1 MKKIFRTLLLAVLV
15 LLLAACKNETTTKEQ
30 DVFTPKLDTTTAC
43 KIKVGGEYSNFEA
56 LEDEFKRFNAYY
68 PNVELSYTK
77 IDSYHKTIATVLKGK
92 DAPNIFFSYSSW
104 TGNSAYDEVFAQM
117 ENLADPELGINLDCI
132 RQGLINRSSDGKVL
146 TVPIFSQ
153 TYGMMVNNDLFE
165 KEGLQVPTTLQE
177 LLNVCAA
184 FKEKEYKSPIMGFSK
199 KSSGS
204 LMNTVSYPIFAATLA
219 EHPEAVALAN
229 SGDSQAGEYMR
240 TALETIS
247 QLISSGCIDLE
258 ECAKINDD
266 YTQVLL
272 RFFEGDVPMMIC
284 TANTVSGREKRENES
299 TAFKEHPF
307 SYTFT
312 TIPTTAKGGYFIDS
326 PLIQFSVNKDCENL
340 AMTNEFMRFLIS
352 STELNQ
358 VAAKKCIIGS
368 SKDFSFESYYAPFKD
383 VPQDLI
389 IQPTALGVQD
399 SLAIQIRIA
408 AYQVGTGAITIEEAI
423 QKYGTFE

>member
-1 MKKIFRTLLLAVLV
+1 MKKIFRTILLAVLV
-15 LLLAACKNETTTKEQ
+15 LLLAACRNETTTKEQ
-30 DVFTPKLDTTTAC
+30 EVFTPKLDTTTEC

-56 LEDEFKRFNAYY
+56 LVDEFKRFNAYY

-77 IDSYHKTIATVLKGK
+77 IDSYHKTIGTVLKGK

-104 TGNSAYDEVFAQM
+104 TGNSTYDEVFAQM
-117 ENLADPELGINLDCI
+117 ENLADPALGINLDCI
-132 RQGLINRSSDGKVL
+132 RTGLINRSSDGKVL

-153 TYGMMVNNDLFE
+153 TYGMMVNYDLFE
-165 KEGLQVPTTLQE
+165 REGLTVPTTLQE
-177 LLNVCAA
+177 LLNVCSA
-184 FKEKEYKSPIMGFSK
+184 FKTKGYVSPIMGFSK
-199 KSSGS
+199 KSSGC
-204 LMNTVSYPIFAATLA
+204 LMNTISYPIFAATLS
-219 EHPEAVALAN
+219 EHPEMVALAN
-229 SGDSQAGEYMR
+229 SGNSQAGEYMR
-240 TALETIS
+240 SALETLS
-247 QLISSGCIDLE
+247 ELITNGCINLE
-258 ECAKINDD
+258 ECSKLNDD

-307 SYTFT
+307 SYAFT
-312 TIPTTAKGGYFIDS
+312 TIPTTSKGGYFIDS
-326 PLIQFSVNKDCENL
+326 PLIQFSVNKDCDNL

-368 SKDFSFESYYAPFKD
+368 TKDYPFENYYAPFKN
-383 VPQDLI
+383 VSQDLI
-389 IQPTALGVQD
+389 IHPTTLGVQD

-408 AYQVGTGAITIEEAI
+408 SYQVGTGTITIEEAI

>member
-1 MKKIFRTLLLAVLV
+1 MKKIFRTILLAVLV

-30 DVFTPKLDTTTAC
+30 DVFTPKLDTTTEC

-56 LEDEFKRFNAYY
+56 LEDEFKRFNTYY
-68 PNVELSYTK
+68 PKVELSYTK

-104 TGNSAYDEVFAQM
+104 TGNPTYDEVFAQM
-117 ENLADPELGINLDCI
+117 ENLADPAFGIKLDCI

-199 KSSGS
+199 KSNGS
-204 LMNTVSYPIFAATLA
+204 LMNTISYPIFAATLA
-219 EHPEAVALAN
+219 EHPEVVALAN

-240 TALETIS
+240 TALETLS
-247 QLISSGCIDLE
+247 QLISSGCINLD
-258 ECAKINDD
+258 ECSKINDD

-326 PLIQFSVNKDCENL
+326 PLIQFSVNKDCDDL

-352 STELNQ
+352 REELNR
-358 VAAKKCIIGS
+358 VASKKCIIGS

-383 VPQDLI
+383 VPKDLI

-399 SLAIQIRIA
+399 TLAIQIRIA

-423 QKYGTFE
+423 QKYGTFQ

>member
-1 MKKIFRTLLLAVLV
+1 MKKIFRTILLAVLV
-15 LLLAACKNETTTKEQ
+15 LLLAACRNETTTKEQ
-30 DVFTPKLDTTTAC
+30 EVFTPKLDTTTEC

-56 LEDEFKRFNAYY
+56 LVDEFKRFNAYY

-77 IDSYHKTIATVLKGK
+77 IDSYHKTIGTVLKGK

-104 TGNSAYDEVFAQM
+104 TGNSTYDEVFAQM
-117 ENLADPELGINLDCI
+117 ENLADPALGINLDCI
-132 RQGLINRSSDGKVL
+132 RTGLINRSSDGKVL

-153 TYGMMVNNDLFE
+153 TYGMMVNYDLFE
-165 KEGLQVPTTLQE
+165 REGLTVPTTLQE
-177 LLNVCAA
+177 LLNVCSA
-184 FKEKEYKSPIMGFSK
+184 FKTKGYVSPIMGFSK
-199 KSSGS
+199 KSSGC
-204 LMNTVSYPIFAATLA
+204 LMNTISYPIFAATLS
-219 EHPEAVALAN
+219 EHPEMVALAN
-229 SGDSQAGEYMR
+229 SGSSQAGEYMR
-240 TALETIS
+240 SALETLS
-247 QLISSGCIDLE
+247 ELITNGCINLE
-258 ECAKINDD
+258 ECSKLNDD

-307 SYTFT
+307 SYAFT
-312 TIPTTAKGGYFIDS
+312 TIPTTSKGGYFIDS
-326 PLIQFSVNKDCENL
+326 PLIQFSVNKDCDNL

-368 SKDFSFESYYAPFKD
+368 TKDYPFENYYAPFKN
-383 VPQDLI
+383 VSQDLI
-389 IQPTALGVQD
+389 IHPTTLGVQD

-408 AYQVGTGAITIEEAI
+408 SYQVGTGTITIEEAI
-423 QKYGTFE
+423 QKYGTLE

>member
-1 MKKIFRTLLLAVLV
+1 MKKIFRTILLAVLV
-15 LLLAACKNETTTKEQ
+15 LLLAACRNETTTKEQ
-30 DVFTPKLDTTTAC
+30 EVFTPKLDTTTEC

-56 LEDEFKRFNAYY
+56 LVDEFKRFNAYY

-77 IDSYHKTIATVLKGK
+77 IDSYHKTIGTVLKGK

-104 TGNSAYDEVFAQM
+104 TGNSTYDEVFAQM
-117 ENLADPELGINLDCI
+117 ENLADPALGINLDCI
-132 RQGLINRSSDGKVL
+132 RTGLINRSSDGKVL

-153 TYGMMVNNDLFE
+153 TYGMMVNYDLFE
-165 KEGLQVPTTLQE
+165 REGLTVPTTLQE
-177 LLNVCAA
+177 LLNVCSA
-184 FKEKEYKSPIMGFSK
+184 FKTKGYVSPIMGFSK
-199 KSSGS
+199 KSSGC
-204 LMNTVSYPIFAATLA
+204 LMNTISYPIFAATLS
-219 EHPEAVALAN
+219 EHPEMVALAN
-229 SGDSQAGEYMR
+229 SGNSQAGEYMR
-240 TALETIS
+240 SALETLS
-247 QLISSGCIDLE
+247 ELITNGCINLE
-258 ECAKINDD
+258 ECSKLNDD

-307 SYTFT
+307 SYAFT
-312 TIPTTAKGGYFIDS
+312 TIPTTSKGGYFIDS
-326 PLIQFSVNKDCENL
+326 PLIQFSVNKDCDNL

-368 SKDFSFESYYAPFKD
+368 TKDYPFENYYAPFKN
-383 VPQDLI
+383 VSQDLI
-389 IQPTALGVQD
+389 IHPTTLGVQD

-408 AYQVGTGAITIEEAI
+408 SYQVGTGTITIEEAI
-423 QKYGTFE
+423 QKYGTFQ